1 MEALLEA
8 TARDSFGKNEARRTR
23 AAGRVPAVVYGS
35 SGQDSGDANKA
46 ATPISVEPKALLRI
60 LHSES
65 GANTLISLK
74 LAGAKDARVLVKE
87 YQLDPVTHQILHADF
102 YRIAMDRVLRLTVPV
117 TVKGE
122 APGVKQQSGILEF
135 VHRIVEVECLPADI
149 PEHIEVNVGELM
161 LHQGIRVRDVPV
173 NPKVKLVDDADMML
187 VHVIMPKAEEAPAP
201 AEGAAAAAT
210 TATAPAEPEVIK
222 KGKKDEDE
230 EKEDKKK

>member
-1 MEALLEA
+1 MEAVLEA
-8 TARDSFGKNEARRTR
+8 TARDTMGKNEARRTR
-23 AAGRVPAVVYGS
+23 RGGQVPAVLYGS
-35 SGQDSGDANKA
+35 AGGDGNKQPRA
-46 ATPISVEPKALLRI
+46 ISVEPKALLRI

-74 LAGAKDARVLVKE
+74 LAGAQDARVLVKE

-102 YRIAMDRVLRLTVPV
+102 YRIAMDRVLRVTVPV

-173 NPKVKLVDDADMML
+173 NPKVKLVDDGEMML
-187 VHVIMPKAEEAPAP
+187 VHVIMQKAEEPPAP
-201 AEGAAAAAT
+201 AEGAAAAATT

-230 EKEDKKK
+230 AKDDKKK

>member
-1 MEALLEA
+1 
-8 TARDSFGKNEARRTR
+8 
-23 AAGRVPAVVYGS
+23 VPAVVYGS
-35 SGQDSGDANKA
+35 SSEGSGSDGQA

-87 YQLDPVTHQILHADF
+87 YHVDPVTHQILHADF
-102 YRIAMDRVLRLTVPV
+102 YRIAMDRVLRVSVQV

-149 PEHIEVNVGELM
+149 PEHIEVNVGDLM

-210 TATAPAEPEVIK
+210 TVAAAPAEPEVIK